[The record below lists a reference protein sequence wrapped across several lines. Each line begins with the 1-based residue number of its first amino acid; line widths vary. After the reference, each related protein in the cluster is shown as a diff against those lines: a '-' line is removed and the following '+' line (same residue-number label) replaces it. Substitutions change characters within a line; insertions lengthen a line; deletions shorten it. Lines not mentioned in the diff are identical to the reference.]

1 VARAVGEDF
10 PVRAGTLERRERDSW
25 RHAVRLT
32 IFALALLGGLLG
44 IAMLYLHLVSDP
56 LADLHAY
63 YDAGARLNAGLPL
76 YDQPATTNEAAFY
89 RYPPLLAIA
98 FRPLATL
105 PFAAAAAIWEAIVV
119 GSLVATIVRLGLSRP
134 ATWAALG
141 LLAVP
146 TAWAVAIGQAQVV
159 VTALMA
165 FGAPGAIALATQ
177 LKVLP
182 LLAAVYWIGRR
193 DRMALTRLGIWLVA
207 LTLVQLILEPAG
219 SIAFVQTLGPDQLGA
234 VRNISPFVISPIL
247 WAAMVV
253 AGTAVAIRLAPTRWG
268 WPAAVTL
275 SVLASPRLLVYM
287 LTTLLAAVREPDE
300 IRPRPAKR

>member
-10 PVRAGTLERRERDSW
+10 PVRPRTLERREAGSW
-25 RHAVRLT
+25 RHAARLT

-56 LADLHAY
+56 LADVHAY

-98 FRPLATL
+98 FRPLAAL

-119 GSLVATIVRLGLSRP
+119 GTLVATIVRLRLSRP
-134 ATWAALG
+134 ATWTALG

-165 FGAPGAIALATQ
+165 FGGPGAIALATQ
-177 LKVLP
+177 LKLFP

-193 DRMALTRLGIWLVA
+193 DGSALIRLGVWLVA
-207 LTLVQLILEPAG
+207 LTLVQVILEPAA
-219 SIAFVQTLGPDQLGA
+219 SIAFVRTLGPDQLGV
-234 VRNISPFVISPIL
+234 VRNISPYVISPIL

-253 AGTAVAIRLAPTRWG
+253 AGTALAIRLAPTRWG
-268 WPAAVTL
+268 WPAAITL

-287 LTTLLAAVREPDE
+287 LTTLLAAVRSRDE
-300 IRPRPAKR
+300 IRSRPAGR